1 MEDTFNSI
9 SGWLVAACTF
19 AGAVASWAT
28 TRFQRWRSLD
38 SKPLKAG
45 LALGA
50 FLVVAL
56 TLTALTAVLA

>member
-1 MEDTFNSI
+1 MEDTFSSI
-9 SGWLVAACTF
+9 PGWLAAACTF
-19 AGAVASWAT
+19 AGAVATWAT

-56 TLTALTAVLA
+56 TLTAITGLLT